1 MTLNKTLLIAG
12 TDVGVG
18 KTLLLTALAHYG
30 QTYYADR
37 RIEIW
42 PLAAAGDG
50 ATHPTASVSL
60 TTGGA
65 AMGVPVGLNCDRLWE
80 QVSTLARDSDWLLL
94 DGVGSLGTPLTWE
107 TTLADLAW
115 DWRLPTLLV
124 AAVTPGA
131 IAQVVA
137 QVALARQCRVHL
149 RGIVLN
155 CQTLEAMA
163 QVDTWMPVALL
174 QALTHLRVLG
184 TLPYLPIPTDRDK
197 LVQAAAALDLDR
209 LLPW

>member
-1 MTLNKTLLIAG
+1 MLIAG
-12 TDVGVG
+12 TDGGVG

-37 RIEIW
+37 RIEVL
-42 PLAAAGDG
+42 PLAPVAETV
-50 ATHPTASVSL
+50 ATHPTDPE
-60 TTGGA
+60 TPRDA
-65 AMGVPVGLNCDRLWE
+65 ALRVPVGLNCDRLWE
-80 QVSTLARDSDWLLL
+80 QVSTLAQDSDWLLL
-94 DGVGSLGTPLTWE
+94 DGVGSLGTPLTRE

-124 AAVTPGA
+124 APVTPGA

-137 QVALARQCRVHL
+137 QVALARQCRLHL

-155 CQTLEAMA
+155 CQTPAAMT
-163 QVDTWMPVALL
+163 QIETWMPLKLL
-174 QALTHLRVLG
+174 QSLTNVQVLG
-184 TLPYLPIPTDRDK
+184 TLPYLAIPTDQDK
-197 LVQAAAALDLDR
+197 LVQAVATLDLDR